1 MSIDPGAFRR
11 ILGHFVTGVTV
22 ITTRDGSGAPAGLT
36 ANAFTSVSLDPPLVL
51 VCVDRTSETH
61 ELIART
67 GAFAVNILAVG
78 QEAVARRFAD
88 EDRER
93 RFDGITWREQVTGA
107 PVFDGVLAWVDCRVH
122 ATADGGDHTIY
133 IGEVLAA
140 DSGAGAPLLFHRG
153 AYGL

>member
-1 MSIDPGAFRR
+1 
-11 ILGHFVTGVTV
+11 
-22 ITTRDGSGAPAGLT
+22 
-36 ANAFTSVSLDPPLVL
+36 
-51 VCVDRTSETH
+51 
-61 ELIART
+61 
-67 GAFAVNILAVG
+67 VG